1 MELSKKFSMTEKVLV
16 IGGSGFFGRY
26 LLNTFTD
33 NPLSQFSFHQGF
45 FSNTATP
52 HSSVCVNILDPLSVN
67 SVAEKYD
74 IIINCSGQITNPL
87 ELCYQQNTTGI
98 HLLSQAIKKYNRY
111 LIHLSSAV
119 VYGSADYPD
128 ESAPINFQTPYAAC
142 KAFAEYIIR
151 NELND
156 DKHLILRIPNIYG
169 GNQEKGFFAYLKRS
183 FNSDRILEF
192 NNDGQQKKSFIHLED
207 SIFSLLELLKAHS
220 SGVYNLPASDVYT
233 IKEVIEKVESVTS
246 CRFESS
252 FEESGRLEIL
262 NGLNAN
268 KFSLQTGYKLKHN
281 IDSYI
286 KSSFLQ

>member
-1 MELSKKFSMTEKVLV
+1 MTEKVLV

-26 LLNTFTD
+26 LLKIFAE
-33 NPLSQFSFHQGF
+33 NPLPNFSFYQGF
-45 FSNTATP
+45 FLNKATSP
-52 HSSVCVNILDPLSVN
+52 GSVCVNILDPLSVK
-67 SVAEKYD
+67 SVAEKFD
-74 IIINCSGQITNPL
+74 IIINCSGQITNPID
-87 ELCYQQNTTGI
+87 LCYRQNTTGI
-98 HLLSQAIKKYNRY
+98 HLLSRAIKKYNRY

-119 VYGSADYPD
+119 VYGSAEYPD
-128 ESAPINFQTPYAAC
+128 ESAPLNFQTTYAAC

-169 GNQEKGFFAYLKRS
+169 GNQEKGLFAYLKRS

-207 SIFSLLELLKAHS
+207 SILSLLELLQARS

-233 IKEVIEKVESVTS
+233 IKDVIEKVERFTN
-246 CRFESS
+246 CRFQPS

-262 NGLNAN
+262 NGLNAS
-268 KFSLQTGYKLKHN
+268 KFSLQTGYKLKHT